1 MLKTKEQYMKLTAE
15 STVINDAKL
24 DEDISEVKG
33 IATNTAQYFWFTET
47 GTDTG
52 AHISEVTQEEFK
64 DNPSGGNLLAN
75 SNGIAVRDG
84 MDELA
89 TFGKDK
95 IALRDGNED
104 LFSVFAGTGDAIVTQ
119 AIDAQIDFGDKN
131 TSGRFALGRQI
142 KEVVLLTV
150 EYSVGGVTKTLTY
163 TSVPVNTYNSDL
175 SRIEIYVISDGNVT
189 AVNYLFQKN
198 SSVTASVIIN
208 KVTIEFETDNTTTEI
223 IAGSH
228 SDDTYSSALRIGNGI
243 SNEGESN
250 AMSLSW
256 DGTMHLM
263 SDVKVFCNAD
273 SSGGVS
279 LGQLTDLGT
288 LYYSDEGAG
297 TASETELKLTGY
309 RCGRIVSLQ
318 IELGCTASTSAGETI
333 VTKVVTNRGV
343 PVPLG
348 NVSGVAYYGVR
359 PIVATLFG
367 TAGSLRLTVRNVGST
382 AVTFPMNDKLY
393 MSITYLTA
401 D

>member
-1 MLKTKEQYMKLTAE
+1 MKLTAE
-15 STVINDAKL
+15 STVLNDEKL
-24 DEDISEVKG
+24 DEDITEART
-33 IATNTAQYFWFTET
+33 IATNTAQYFWFKET

-52 AHISEVTQEEFK
+52 AHISEVKQSEFEA
-64 DNPSGGNLLAN
+64 NPSGGNLLAN

-84 MDELA
+84 MSELA

-104 LFSVFAGTGDAIVTQ
+104 LFSVFAGTGNARVTQ

-131 TSGRFALGRQI
+131 TQGEFALGRQL
-142 KEVVLLTV
+142 KEVMLLTV
-150 EYSVGGVTKTLTY
+150 EYSVGTATKTLTY
-163 TSVPVNTYNSDL
+163 TSVPVDTSNSDL
-175 SRIEIYVISDGNVT
+175 SKIQLYVMVYGNST
-189 AVNYLFQKN
+189 AVNYFFQKN
-198 SSVTASVIIN
+198 SSVTDSVTIN
-208 KVTIEFETDNTTTEI
+208 KVTIEFETTNTTTEI

-256 DGTMHLM
+256 DGTMHLYG
-263 SDVKVFCNAD
+263 DVKVFCSAD

-288 LYYSDEGAG
+288 LYYSHEGAG
-297 TASETELKLTGY
+297 TTSESELTVTGY

-318 IELGCTASTSAGETI
+318 IELAHTASTGAGENI
-333 VTKVVTNRGV
+333 LTKAVTNKGV

-348 NVSGVAYYGVR
+348 NVSGIAYYGVR

-367 TAGSLRLTVRNVGST
+367 TAGNLRLTIRNVGST
-382 AVTFPMNDKLY
+382 AVTFPTDDKLY